1 MDGGGTMSVPLSHTL
16 TMDLLFFLSFMSSIS
31 SPFISLFL
39 HIHSLPL
46 QPPPHDRIKF

>member
-16 TMDLLFFLSFMSSIS
+16 TMDLLFFLSFTSCIC

-39 HIHSLPL
+39 HLHSVPL
-46 QPPPHDRIKF
+46 QPPPQERIKC